1 MLTLDELKKL
11 VLKGS
16 VDTVVVSIP
25 DMQGRLM
32 GKRFHAKHFMDSAWK
47 ETHCC
52 NYLLATDLD
61 MTPVEGFHS
70 ASWSA
75 GYGDYSM
82 IPDLTT
88 LRIVPWFEKT
98 AAVICDLV
106 DHQDHKPI
114 TFSPRFILKRQ
125 LERLS
130 DAGFSA
136 KFATELEF
144 FLFKETY
151 EEARS
156 AKYETI
162 TPASEYNQDY
172 NIFQTSKEEIFL
184 RTIRNGLFDAGIEVE
199 STKGE
204 ANAGQLEINIAY
216 DDALKTADNHV
227 FIKNAI
233 KEMAFLNGKS
243 VTFLAKWHGAAA
255 GSSCHIHQSLVSG
268 DQTPSFVDARASY
281 GMSEVM
287 EHYLA
292 GLIECSDDLMLFM
305 APNINSYKRFVKNTF
320 APTTSHWSID
330 NITAGFRLVDPNRS
344 SIRIENRIG
353 GADLNPY
360 LAMAAQIAAG
370 LHGIE
375 NQLTVPEVYEGNAY
389 SAGDSNKLPTT
400 LRQAI
405 ILLENSEILRHAMGD
420 EVVDHFVR
428 AAEWEQESYDN
439 VVTGYEVSRGFEMS

>member
-1 MLTLDELKKL
+1 MLTLAELKKL
-11 VLKGS
+11 VLEGTI
-16 VDTVVVSIP
+16 DTVVVSIP

-32 GKRFHAKHFMDSAWK
+32 GKRFHAKHFIESACN

-70 ASWSA
+70 TSWNA

-88 LRIVPWFEKT
+88 LRILSWFEKT
-98 AAVICDLV
+98 ASVFCDLV
-106 DHQDHKPI
+106 DHQDHKPV
-114 TFSPRFILKRQ
+114 TFSPRFMLKRQ

-130 DAGFSA
+130 EAGFISN
-136 KFATELEF
+136 FATELEF
-144 FLFKETY
+144 FIFKESY
-151 EEARS
+151 EQARS
-156 AKYETI
+156 ARYEMI
-162 TPASEYNQDY
+162 TPTSGYNQDY
-172 NIFQTSKEEIFL
+172 NIFQTAKEESFL
-184 RTIRNGLFDAGIEVE
+184 RTIRNGLFDSGIKVE

-204 ANAGQLEINIAY
+204 ANAGQVEINIVY

-227 FIKNAI
+227 FIKNGI
-233 KEMAFLNGKS
+233 KEMAFLNEKS
-243 VTFLAKWHGAAA
+243 VTFLAKWNADAA
-255 GSSCHIHQSLVSG
+255 GSSCHIHQSLLSV
-268 DQTPSFVDARASY
+268 DKTPSFFDEKAIH
-281 GMSEVM
+281 GMSKVM

-292 GLIECSDDLMLFM
+292 GLIECSNDLMFFM
-305 APNINSYKRFVKNTF
+305 APNINSYKRFVTNTF

-330 NITAGFRLVDPNRS
+330 NRTAGFRLVDPNSS

-375 NQLTVPEVYEGNAY
+375 NKSKLPELCDGNAY
-389 SAGDSNKLPTT
+389 KAGDSNRLPTT

-405 ILLENSEILRHAMGD
+405 ISLENSEILRHAMGD
-420 EVVDHFVR
+420 EVVDHYVR
-428 AAEWEQESYDN
+428 AAEWEQESYDS